1 MTTTDYAQFLTA
13 CVRADTDPNE
23 GLADDELYGVYISWC
38 LLQRELPE
46 PSKAFWMAMQDL
58 GIGGHRMGTRGG
70 FIRPGL
76 RMTGPAAVD
85 YILAR
90 RPVLV

>member
-1 MTTTDYAQFLTA
+1 MTATDYTGFLTA
-13 CVRADTDPNE
+13 CVRTDPNLDE

-38 LLQRELPE
+38 FLQRMVPE
-46 PSKAFWMAMQDL
+46 PAKAFRMAMQDL
-58 GIGGHRMGTRGG
+58 GIRSHGRGTRGS
-70 FIRPGL
+70 ISPGL

>member
-1 MTTTDYAQFLTA
+1 MTATDYARFLTT
-13 CVRADTDPNE
+13 CVRTDPNLDE

-38 LLQRELPE
+38 FLQRMVPA

-58 GIGGHRMGTRGG
+58 GIRGSG
-70 FIRPGL
+70 RSTQGSIRLGL